1 MAFDINQKIL
11 VVDDMATMRK
21 IIIRM
26 LNKKGCT
33 NIVEA
38 EDGQQAWDELDR
50 AANADDPVL
59 FVMSD
64 WNMPNVSGLTLLKK
78 MKSDERFKATPF
90 LMVTAEG
97 DKDSVMT
104 AVKAGINNFVVK
116 PFSIETLNAK
126 IDKIFAA

>member
-1 MAFDINQKIL
+1 MAFDPNQKIL

-26 LNKKGCT
+26 LSKKGCT

-38 EDGQQAWDELDR
+38 EDGQQAWDALDQ
-50 AANADDPVL
+50 AAQAQDPIQ

-64 WNMPNVSGLTLLKK
+64 WNMPNVSGLSLLKM
-78 MKSDERFKATPF
+78 MKADDRFKSTPF
-90 LMVTAEG
+90 LMITAEG

>member
-1 MAFDINQKIL
+1 MAFDVNQKIL

-26 LNKKGCT
+26 LKKKGCT
-33 NIVEA
+33 NIIEA
-38 EDGQQAWDELDR
+38 EDGAQAWEALD
-50 AANADDPVL
+50 AAAAMNDPIE

-64 WNMPNVSGLTLLKK
+64 WNMPNVSGLSLLKK
-78 MKSDERFKATPF
+78 MKSDDRFKSTPF
-90 LMVTAEG
+90 LMITAEG

-116 PFSIETLNAK
+116 PFSVETLNTK
-126 IDKIFAA
+126 IEKIFAA